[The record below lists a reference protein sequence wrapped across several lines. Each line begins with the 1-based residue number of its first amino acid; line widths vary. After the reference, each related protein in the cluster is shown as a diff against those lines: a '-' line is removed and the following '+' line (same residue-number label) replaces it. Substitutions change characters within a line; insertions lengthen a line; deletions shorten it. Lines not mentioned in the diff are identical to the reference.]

1 MVEIEDS
8 VALLLIFQMFYYYN
22 GRLPLMNGLLV
33 VPDGETPPGSE
44 KISLKSLN
52 KMFKDTKFH
61 GLVSLQFLSVLNIF
75 FGVDTKLSKDT
86 ITELYKNL
94 SLETLSGQQQIEFEK
109 ISDLTSH
116 INIKMTRSMLS
127 NLDRKYK
134 YNAENN
140 EKVKETHE
148 FFKKPSDEE
157 EFEGKINEDIVEP
170 YKHKKTEKPY
180 IPPTVQNVQM
190 IENKTKNKIDDFL
203 KTASEFN
210 KRGSNKPK
218 KGRLL

>member
-1 MVEIEDS
+1 
-8 VALLLIFQMFYYYN
+8 
-22 GRLPLMNGLLV
+22 
-33 VPDGETPPGSE
+33 
-44 KISLKSLN
+44 
-52 KMFKDTKFH
+52 MFKDTKFH

-94 SLETLSGQQQIEFEK
+94 SLETLSDQQQIEFEK

-170 YKHKKTEKPY
+170 YQHKKTEKPY
-180 IPPTVQNVQM
+180 IPPTVQDVQM

>member
-1 MVEIEDS
+1 
-8 VALLLIFQMFYYYN
+8 
-22 GRLPLMNGLLV
+22 
-33 VPDGETPPGSE
+33 
-44 KISLKSLN
+44 
-52 KMFKDTKFH
+52 MFKDTKFH

-94 SLETLSGQQQIEFEK
+94 SLETLSDQQQIEFEK

-140 EKVKETHE
+140 EKVKE
-148 FFKKPSDEE
+148 
-157 EFEGKINEDIVEP
+157 IN
-170 YKHKKTEKPY
+170 
-180 IPPTVQNVQM
+180 
-190 IENKTKNKIDDFL
+190 
-203 KTASEFN
+203 
-210 KRGSNKPK
+210 
-218 KGRLL
+218 

>member
-134 YNAENN
+134 YKAENN
-140 EKVKETHE
+140 EK
-148 FFKKPSDEE
+148 
-157 EFEGKINEDIVEP
+157 
-170 YKHKKTEKPY
+170 KTR
-180 IPPTVQNVQM
+180 V
-190 IENKTKNKIDDFL
+190 L
-203 KTASEFN
+203 
-210 KRGSNKPK
+210 
-218 KGRLL
+218 

>member
-1 MVEIEDS
+1 
-8 VALLLIFQMFYYYN
+8 
-22 GRLPLMNGLLV
+22 MNGLLV

-94 SLETLSGQQQIEFEK
+94 SLETLSGQQQIEFGK

-134 YNAENN
+134 YKAENN
-140 EKVKETHE
+140 EKVKERHE
-148 FFKKPSDEE
+148 FF
-157 EFEGKINEDIVEP
+157 
-170 YKHKKTEKPY
+170 
-180 IPPTVQNVQM
+180 
-190 IENKTKNKIDDFL
+190 
-203 KTASEFN
+203 
-210 KRGSNKPK
+210 
-218 KGRLL
+218 

>member
-1 MVEIEDS
+1 
-8 VALLLIFQMFYYYN
+8 
-22 GRLPLMNGLLV
+22 MNGLLV

-134 YNAENN
+134 YKAENN
-140 EKVKETHE
+140 EKVKERHE

-157 EFEGKINEDIVEP
+157 EFEEKINEDIVEP

-180 IPPTVQNVQM
+180 IPPMVQDVQM

-218 KGRLL
+218 KGKLLWQVVWCHN